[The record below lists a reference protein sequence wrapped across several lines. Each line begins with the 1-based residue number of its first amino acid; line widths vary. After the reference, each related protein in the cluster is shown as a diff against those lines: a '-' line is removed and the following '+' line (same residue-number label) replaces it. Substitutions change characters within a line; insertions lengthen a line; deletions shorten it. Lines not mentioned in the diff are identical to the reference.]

1 MPMND
6 KYDDLYWECDEA
18 NADEVR
24 WVELLVQDG
33 VLPSYI
39 FNSFLFL
46 KDCQERLK
54 APSKVL
60 PIFNNL
66 EISND
71 FDLEKHPPLP
81 PYTLER
87 EWRGIDTLERLSN
100 QPSFPTYECPTEP
113 SLKNATPLELFQ
125 SYVRRG
131 HTPPPELLLIIAK
144 AFDLYFQAH
153 GKLSLEQ
160 VFFPPPLTKKQ
171 GNYSKRIIKK
181 FKGLSYLDFHDVVDF
196 SKNLEAADKTIEELA
211 IEFIKTWV
219 PEENHTVNEEDLES
233 FLRGYRRWK
242 AAHFPAEDK

>member
-24 WVELLVQDG
+24 WVELLIQDG
-33 VLPSYI
+33 VLPSNI
-39 FNSFLFL
+39 FNSFSWL
-46 KDCQERLK
+46 KNCQERFK

-66 EISND
+66 EISDD

-81 PYTLER
+81 PYALAR
-87 EWRGIDTLERLSN
+87 EWRGIDALEGLSR
-100 QPSFPTYECPTEP
+100 QPPFPAHECPTEP
-113 SLKNATPLELFQ
+113 TLANATPLELFQ
-125 SYVRRG
+125 SHVRRG
-131 HTPPPELLLIIAK
+131 HTPPPELLFAIAK

-160 VFFPPPLTKKQ
+160 VFFDPPLTTKQ
-171 GNYSKRIIKK
+171 GNYSKRSIKK
-181 FKGLSYLDFHDVVDF
+181 FKGLSYLDFHEIVDD
-196 SKNLEAADKTIEELA
+196 SKSAKTKIEDLA
-211 IEFIKTWV
+211 IKFIETYV
-219 PEENHTVNEEDLES
+219 PEENHTVNEEDLDS

>member
-1 MPMND
+1 MND
-6 KYDDLYWECDEA
+6 KHDDLYWECYEA

-24 WVELLVQDG
+24 WVELLIQDR
-33 VLPSYI
+33 VLPPNI
-39 FNSFLFL
+39 FNSFLWL

-66 EISND
+66 EISDD

-81 PYTLER
+81 PYTLSK
-87 EWRGIDTLERLSN
+87 EWSGSDTLERLS
-100 QPSFPTYECPTEP
+100 QRPPFPAYECPAEP
-113 SLKNATPLELFQ
+113 NLTNATPLELFQ

-131 HTPPPELLLIIAK
+131 HHPPPELLLSIAK

-160 VFFPPPLTKKQ
+160 VFFDPPLTKKQ
-171 GNYSKRIIKK
+171 GNYSKRSIKK
-181 FKGLSYLDFHDVVDF
+181 FKGLSYLDFHEAIDY
-196 SKNLEAADKTIEELA
+196 SKSTKATNTTIEDLA
-211 IEFIKTWV
+211 MNFIRAFV
-219 PEENHTVNEEDLES
+219 PEENHTVNEEDLDS